1 MKELFKIQT
10 FENAFEI
17 ADIVTK
23 IETKINIPDYINNN

>member
-1 MKELFKIQT
+1 MKEWFKIQT
-10 FENAFEI
+10 FKNAFEI